1 MAARPSLQQINSTQ
15 IYKSISV
22 IHKLIILAQ
31 IDKHDITS
39 GNIFSI
45 FLTCLRD
52 IFISHQTL
60 LRTRFFLF

>member
-15 IYKSISV
+15 IYESLSV

-45 FLTCLRD
+45 SD
-52 IFISHQTL
+52 
-60 LRTRFFLF
+60 LFNKW